1 MTAVARE
8 SQDGVTAGACRTA
21 LLRPPPGVECHEV
34 DWDQLAQALNVPLL
48 EPAVA
53 ARHDTRCDVYLSQD
67 ETGPFLQLTG
77 MNAPGPVRCGFYD
90 PAMSHRRRGGQNELL
105 GRAVGI
111 HKRPGCRVVDA
122 TGGFASDGFV
132 LADLGA
138 RVLLCEQHPLLA
150 TLLTLSVKHLNAA
163 AQDWRAEVACR
174 LSVRSGDSRSLPAA
188 QLHADDVL
196 YLDPMFP
203 SGRRSAAGKGMALL
217 QRLLPEDP
225 DGAAESL
232 LHWALRQ
239 RVRRVVV
246 KRPLKAPQL
255 CDIRP
260 SHAISGRSVR
270 FDVYQRDGVAIDEP

>member
-1 MTAVARE
+1 MTAKVLQ
-8 SQDGVTAGACRTA
+8 SQDSAAAGVCRTA
-21 LLRPPPGVECHEV
+21 LLRPPPGPECHEV
-34 DWDQLAQALNVPLL
+34 DWEQLARSLDIPLL
-48 EPAVA
+48 EPAVS

-77 MNAPGPVRCGFYD
+77 TNAPGPVRCAFYD
-90 PAMSHRRRGGQNELL
+90 PAMTYRRRGGQNELL

-111 HKRPGCRVVDA
+111 HRRPASRVVDA
-122 TGGFASDGFV
+122 TGGLAADAFV

-150 TLLTLSVKHLNAA
+150 TLLTLSVNHLQA
-163 AQDWRAEVACR
+163 AQEGWRAEVACR

-217 QRLLPEDP
+217 QRLLSEDP
-225 DGAAESL
+225 DDAAETL
-232 LHWALRQ
+232 LRWALRQ

-255 CDIRP
+255 CNIRP
-260 SHAISGRSVR
+260 SHALPGRSVR
-270 FDVYQRDGVAIDEP
+270 FDVYQLDGAGIDES